1 MALESRNEAGDR
13 GQVLSSR
20 LDLSRFELF
29 LTCNPPIL
37 ESFLLQAPTST
48 ILALYHTSSYLRQFI
63 RTYPTSWRYLSFRL
77 HQPQPST
84 AATNQ
89 INSTG
94 VRQSSNYALD
104 QLLIYI
110 VNPFSTCL
118 TSLELDNTAV
128 SGQILTQTVLHLR
141 RDTLTHLSVRG
152 CKNVSLKYHINP
164 WLTLYA
170 LTSDLANPSYA
181 PKEFQQLALKSLYVY
196 RCRHHRR
203 RPYLPQSLVRKDSDS
218 EPTHEL
224 VNICNKLS
232 IWTDTAWCTTP
243 GARCDRRKG
252 YVSQRVPPDPRE
264 VWVVYDRLWR
274 SKNWLGPVEGPGIQT
289 QGDPRPR
296 KRKRDGRSWEYGED
310 AAFGEA
316 LGTRQE
322 GKALPAHL
330 RQSHREFVENIT
342 CDNCSSV
349 ILERCEQCSVRM
361 HCSGCR
367 KTLCASC
374 AFDRPYLRN
383 KNASDE
389 AKNSIWWAPGCAVS
403 PCSMQDSDVVPVGPG
418 INPPP
423 TTNVANSTP
432 NLKLKWCCTEP
443 SFSGGGGITFFG
455 GLHPDNEQVKA
466 APLPRHRGWEDL
478 EFDRDMEIKPADA
491 QIQPASSSADPS
503 EDVKF
508 ASSTLGLAGRFASID
523 ELFYACPVL
532 HGHSSQALRNLCDE
546 CYSLETWKVTCK
558 ACSLTICLKH
568 DVREKL
574 RVRICGY
581 RDLATEKM
589 DFRTR
594 QKLSKS
600 RALATKND
608 KHPAAPKPL
617 LAPVIARSSAP
628 DPGTPVRQ
636 TSQMTASGSLSV
648 DMTPSSTRTVRTLM
662 LEDLTPIRSTSPG
675 SNSTGPPSR
684 ASSPSPSDDTSS
696 TTSEDRNL
704 SRRTRD
710 PPKAPPPDWRGCQG
724 FLCPPTRP
732 PGDNRRRCLAVTR
745 QCGQCSVHVCD
756 TCLVDI
762 GSPCPCKGCQTPTAT
777 STGTTTSVGEPR
789 FFCPNCRYDRMASGE
804 CKRRLQVGALA
815 HTKKKGSGKVR
826 ARKPVA
832 ERVTQLHPGQ
842 NFNGLNFSNIT
853 DEAIEQVGEF
863 MQRVYLSDTELA
875 EPATAPENAGG
886 RQPRNLSRLAT
897 AQEGEEDEEDIR
909 EVADMAAMV
918 RDLVRRVQ
926 RLRGRMRPGSA
937 ARNALPDLRM
947 DGENEATGAEPAA
960 EVAIEANAPVVEGMD

>member
-1 MALESRNEAGDR
+1 MALVGQEATVDAG
-13 GQVLSSR
+13 LSLATR
-20 LDLSRFELF
+20 PDLSRFELF

-63 RTYPTSWRYLSFRL
+63 RTYPTSWKYLSFRIQ
-77 HQPQPST
+77 QPQQT
-84 AATNQ
+84 AASASQANG
-89 INSTG
+89 TG

-164 WLTLYA
+164 WLMLFA
-170 LTSDLANPSYA
+170 LTGDFAEGKFA

-203 RPYLPQSLVRKDSDS
+203 RPYLPQSLTRKDSDS

-224 VNICNKLS
+224 VNICHKLG

-274 SKNWLGPVEGPGIQT
+274 SKNWLGPVEAPGQST
-289 QGDPRPR
+289 ADAKSR

-310 AAFGEA
+310 AAFGEP
-316 LGTRQE
+316 LGTRNQ

-330 RQSHREFVENIT
+330 RQSHRQFVENII
-342 CDNCSSV
+342 CDNCTSV

-383 KNASDE
+383 KNASE
-389 AKNSIWWAPGCAVS
+389 ESKSSIWWAPGCAVS
-403 PCSMQDSDVVPVGPG
+403 PCSMQDQDSLPIGPG
-418 INPPP
+418 MNPPS
-423 TTNVANSTP
+423 TTNNASITP

-443 SFSGGGGITFFG
+443 AFSGGGGITFFG
-455 GLHPDNEQVKA
+455 GSHPDNEHVKA
-466 APLPRHRGWEDL
+466 APLPRNQGWEDL
-478 EFDRDMEIKPADA
+478 EFDRDNDLAMTTLTCTRLSDVTQDTEELPV
-491 QIQPASSSADPS
+491 ASA
-503 EDVKF
+503 
-508 ASSTLGLAGRFASID
+508 ASLALSGRFESID
-523 ELFYACPVL
+523 EMFYACPVL
-532 HGHSSQALRNLCDE
+532 HGHSSQAPRNLCDE
-546 CYSLETWKVTCK
+546 CYATDLWKVVCK
-558 ACSLTICLKH
+558 SCSLTICLRH
-568 DVREKL
+568 DVREKM

-581 RDLATEKM
+581 RDLAVEKM

-594 QKLSKS
+594 QKLSKGKATAGRTETRVTASKPASKS
-600 RALATKND
+600 RPTLETRPQTPIRPGGVQSLLATPSN
-608 KHPAAPKPL
+608 
-617 LAPVIARSSAP
+617 
-628 DPGTPVRQ
+628 T
-636 TSQMTASGSLSV
+636 TSEI
-648 DMTPSSTRTVRTLM
+648 TPSSTRTIRTLITDDASP
-662 LEDLTPIRSTSPG
+662 LRSASPG

-684 ASSPSPSDDTSS
+684 ASSPSPSDDSASTSS
-696 TTSEDRNL
+696 EERNT
-704 SRRTRD
+704 SRRSRQNQR
-710 PPKAPPPDWRGCQG
+710 APPPDWRGCQG

-745 QCGQCSVHVCD
+745 QCTQCKVHVCD

-762 GSPCPCKGCQTPTAT
+762 GPTCPCKGCRTPQ
-777 STGTTTSVGEPR
+777 GTTVVNPLAGEPR
-789 FFCPNCRYDRMASGE
+789 FFCPNCQYDRMVNGE
-804 CKRRLQVGALA
+804 CKRRIPLHDGGAKKSKSKHKKNAKSRKPFASRVTHLNPGLATHDAHFSGLNDEVLEQMVEFMESVQLSDANELPVNRSASSTQYQRHEASSEQRQETEADNDDDEENMQELVDMGALA
-815 HTKKKGSGKVR
+815 
-826 ARKPVA
+826 
-832 ERVTQLHPGQ
+832 
-842 NFNGLNFSNIT
+842 
-853 DEAIEQVGEF
+853 
-863 MQRVYLSDTELA
+863 
-875 EPATAPENAGG
+875 
-886 RQPRNLSRLAT
+886 
-897 AQEGEEDEEDIR
+897 
-909 EVADMAAMV
+909 
-918 RDLVRRVQ
+918 RDLVRRIQ
-926 RLRGRMRPGSA
+926 RLRGQLRPGSA
-937 ARNALPDLRM
+937 AAAALPDLRM
-947 DGENEATGAEPAA
+947 DDDVDADGLALTHD
-960 EVAIEANAPVVEGMD
+960 VPVVEEMD

>member
-1 MALESRNEAGDR
+1 MALASRDEAVDT

-20 LDLSRFELF
+20 PDLSRFELF
-29 LTCNPPIL
+29 LTCSPPIL

-63 RTYPTSWRYLSFRL
+63 RTYPTSWKYLSFRL
-77 HQPQPST
+77 HQPQQTT
-84 AATNQ
+84 AATNPV
-89 INSTG
+89 NGTG

-170 LTSDLANPSYA
+170 LTSDLANATYT

-203 RPYLPQSLVRKDSDS
+203 RPYLPQSLIRKDSDS

-224 VNICNKLS
+224 VNICHKLG

-274 SKNWLGPVEGPGIQT
+274 SKNWLGPVEGPGVVAQSDAKT
-289 QGDPRPR
+289 R
-296 KRKRDGRSWEYGED
+296 KRKRDGRSWEYSED
-310 AAFGEA
+310 AAYGEP
-316 LGTRQE
+316 LGTRDQ

-330 RQSHREFVENIT
+330 RQSHRQFVENVT

-403 PCSMQDSDVVPVGPG
+403 PCSMQDNDLVPIGPG
-418 INPPP
+418 MNPPP
-423 TTNVANSTP
+423 TTNNASNMP

-466 APLPRHRGWEDL
+466 APLPRHEGWEDL
-478 EFDRDMEIKPADA
+478 EFDRDMEMEVDA
-491 QIQPASSSADPS
+491 QMQKTSRNAQTS
-503 EDVKF
+503 EDLKSGPN
-508 ASSTLGLAGRFASID
+508 ALGLAGRFVSID
-523 ELFYACPVL
+523 ELFSTCPVL

-546 CYSLETWKVTCK
+546 CYSLEMWKVTCK
-558 ACSLTICLKH
+558 SCSLTICLKH
-568 DVREKL
+568 DVREKM

-581 RDLATEKM
+581 RDLAVEKM

-600 RALATKND
+600 KAVASKND
-608 KHPAAPKPL
+608 KRPAATRPL
-617 LAPVIARSSAP
+617 LAATYARRP
-628 DPGTPVRQ
+628 EPNTPSRQ
-636 TSQMTASGSLSV
+636 HSETATSGSVSF
-648 DMTPSSTRTVRTLM
+648 DMTPSSTRTIRTLIS
-662 LEDLTPIRSTSPG
+662 DDSTPLRSASPG

-696 TTSEDRNL
+696 TTSEERNP
-704 SRRTRD
+704 SRRSRH
-710 PPKAPPPDWRGCQG
+710 PPKTPPPDWHGCQG

-745 QCGQCSVHVCD
+745 QCNQCSVHVCD
-756 TCLVDI
+756 TCIVDV
-762 GSPCPCKGCQTPTAT
+762 GPSCPCKGCQSTTAT
-777 STGTTTSVGEPR
+777 TAGTSTLVGEPR
-789 FFCPNCRYDRMASGE
+789 FFCPNCRYDRMISGE
-804 CKRRLQVGALA
+804 CKRRMPVEHLEGR
-815 HTKKKGSGKVR
+815 KRKGDGKAR
-826 ARKPVA
+826 ARKPFA
-832 ERVTQLHPGQ
+832 ARVTHMHPGQ
-842 NFNGLNFSNIT
+842 NFNGTNFSNIN
-853 DEAIEQVGEF
+853 DEAMEQVGEF
-863 MQRVYLSDTELA
+863 MQWVHLDDPDVSAIGSVSTQRPRDLSGL
-875 EPATAPENAGG
+875 PP
-886 RQPRNLSRLAT
+886 PH
-897 AQEGEEDEEDIR
+897 EEDDDSIR
-909 EVADMAAMV
+909 ELTDMGAMA
-918 RDLVRRVQ
+918 RDIVRRIQ
-926 RLRGRMRPGSA
+926 RLRGQMRPGSA
-937 ARNALPDLRM
+937 ARSALPDLRI
-947 DGENEATGAEPAA
+947 DGDENEAVVAGPHADAPA
-960 EVAIEANAPVVEGMD
+960 VEGMD